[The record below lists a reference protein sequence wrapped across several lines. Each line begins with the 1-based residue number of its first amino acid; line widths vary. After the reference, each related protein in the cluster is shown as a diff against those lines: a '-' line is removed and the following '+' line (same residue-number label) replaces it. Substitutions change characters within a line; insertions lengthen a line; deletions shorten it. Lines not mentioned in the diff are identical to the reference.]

1 MDDKPHRRKPVKSL
15 GVLSRLPQASFRA
28 PPFDAPWLQV
38 NVALARANGDA
49 LPSARAMFRE
59 LAPFLEQWRLE
70 NRLHWWFFMR
80 KPPDVRLRFMLRPDN
95 GEAAGD
101 LENAFRTLL
110 DNGQIAGYSPGRYE
124 PERDRFGG
132 PAAIALV
139 HASFDVDSTLWLVL
153 DALEERG
160 QRRVTP
166 QVLLPARVHHL
177 FLCCCGAERVIE
189 GWRGLATLIRQGGI
203 TVAPYPPRLP
213 DTLNALAQGEELAA
227 PESLALRT
235 YARSNE
241 WFSRELL
248 ALESKATV
256 EQPVADI
263 AATVALFSLNRHGF
277 PGERSARMT
286 AGVLAA
292 LGEDANRRV

>member
-1 MDDKPHRRKPVKSL
+1 LD
-15 GVLSRLPQASFRA
+15 VLSRLPEASFRS
-28 PPFDAPWLQV
+28 PPFDARWLQV

-59 LAPFLEQWRLE
+59 LAPFLDQWRLE
-70 NRLHWWFFMR
+70 NRLHGWFFMR

-95 GEAAGD
+95 GDAAGG
-101 LENAFRTLL
+101 LENALRTLL
-110 DNGQIAGYSPGRYE
+110 DNGRIAGYSPGQYE
-124 PERDRFGG
+124 PEQDRFGG

-153 DALEERG
+153 DELDERG
-160 QRRVTP
+160 QRLVTP
-166 QVLLPARVHHL
+166 QVLLPARLHHL

-189 GWRGLATLIRQGGI
+189 GWRGLARLIRQGGI
-203 TVAPYPPRLP
+203 TAAPYSPRLP
-213 DTLNALAQGEELAA
+213 GTLNALALKEELAA
-227 PESLALRT
+227 SESLALRT

-241 WFSRELL
+241 LFSRELL
-248 ALESKATV
+248 ALESKTAV

-277 PGERSARMT
+277 PGEWSAPLVG
-286 AGVLAA
+286 GVLAA
-292 LGEDANRRV
+292 LGDDPTRTI